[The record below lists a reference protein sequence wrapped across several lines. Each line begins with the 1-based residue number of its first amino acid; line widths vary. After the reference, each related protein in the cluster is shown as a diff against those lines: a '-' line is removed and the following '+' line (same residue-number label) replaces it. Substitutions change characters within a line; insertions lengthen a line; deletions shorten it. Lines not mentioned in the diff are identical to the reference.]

1 MTTPAAEAIPSRR
14 LAPRGNPAS
23 IEQDRSAAS
32 RQPPAAA
39 TAFRLAARLGANS
52 SVLLIVSS
60 ERRAEETAR
69 ALRSFAPEAQV
80 LLLSP
85 WDCLPYD
92 RSSPSHESMGQRM
105 SALRQCLGE
114 RAGARVLVTSADAA
128 LQRVPPSEA
137 VSGCV
142 LELRRGETLD
152 RQAFEAFAGRAGY
165 EVDDRVDEPGE
176 IALRG
181 GAIEIFPADGE
192 APFRLMLDE
201 ADRIE
206 SIFAYDPRSQ
216 RTEEEQDKL
225 LLGAASELIG
235 DDVERLAGAEHRLP
249 QQYERLRTVFD
260 YLPDATLWV
269 SEIAAERA
277 PTLIEQ
283 IREAH
288 QAATDFGAESRPLP
302 PEALYLSAEEWTT
315 ALASRQLQELDLEGL
330 EPAPRFTLE
339 RNPSRAFAGFTRE
352 QLEGGQRVVVT
363 GTDGELERL
372 RTMLRRS
379 RGPSPKLLATWH
391 DVDAEP
397 TDQPLALPFDL
408 DAGFVDR
415 ANNLV
420 LIAAPDALGTRLA
433 DAEQTDA
440 AVLLGQTELRVGD
453 VVVHEDYGV
462 GILRD
467 LDRVEVEGSEQ
478 DTVRLEYH
486 GGASVL
492 VPVEDFGRLWR
503 YGADAEAVTLDRLHT
518 DAWKYRRAEV
528 SAQIDAAAEG
538 LAAAAKARAQATAEP
553 IQPPAAAFA
562 RLAARFPYPETPDQ
576 SAAIHAVLEDLASG
590 RPMNRLVCGDVGFGK
605 TEVALRAAA
614 AAALAGRQVVLVAPT
629 TVLVRQHLQSFER
642 RFAGTDIK
650 VAQLSRLLTPAQS
663 KAVREE
669 LASGEVQVLV
679 ATEAVVGKDVAFN
692 DLVLVIIDEEQR
704 FGAKLK
710 AQLRALAPD
719 LHVLMMSAT
728 PIPRTLQAALV
739 GLQDVSI
746 IATPPA
752 RRRPVRTFLA
762 PFDAGSLRTA
772 LLRERRRGGQSFI
785 VVPRIEDIPP
795 FAEELVRI
803 VPEFTVAI
811 AHGDLP
817 PAEIDRVLVDFANG
831 VGDILLATTIIES
844 GLDVPRANTMLVWHA
859 DRFGLS
865 QLHQLR
871 GRVGRARAQGI
882 AYLLTDP
889 NDEIPEATRARLS
902 TLEAFDRLGSGF
914 EISARDLDLRGG
926 GDLLGDEQAGHMK
939 LLGAGLYQDLLERAV
954 TAAKGEGGKQS
965 GPIHLNLGGGGSIPP
980 DYVPE
985 AVVRINLYARLQRL
999 RTTEA
1004 LDAFAD
1010 ELADRFGELPEA
1022 TRTLLGA
1029 ARIAIAAPALGIS
1042 KIEAGPL
1049 AIALTAPERSAQ
1061 RLAKKS
1067 GGVLEL
1073 SDGRLISR
1081 QETQTP
1087 AERVRIIGELLES
1100 LAA

>member
-1 MTTPAAEAIPSRR
+1 
-14 LAPRGNPAS
+14 LARTLR
-23 IEQDRSAAS
+23 ED
-32 RQPPAAA
+32 
-39 TAFRLAARLGANS
+39 S

-69 ALRSFAPEAQV
+69 ALGSFAPHAQV
-80 LLLSP
+80 LLLPP

-92 RSSPSHESMGQRM
+92 RSSPSHESMGRRM
-105 SALRQCLGE
+105 SALRQCLSEQTGP
-114 RAGARVLVTSADAA
+114 RVLVTSVDAA
-128 LQRVPPSEA
+128 LQRFPPAEI
-137 VSGCV
+137 VTRCV
-142 LELRRGETLD
+142 LELRRGEILD
-152 RQAFEAFAGRAGY
+152 REALEAFALRAGY

-181 GAIEIFPADGE
+181 SAVEIFPADGE

-216 RTEEEQDKL
+216 RTEEEQDQL

-235 DDVERLAGAEHRLP
+235 DAIEREPGAEHRLP
-249 QQYERLRTVFD
+249 QSYEQLQTLFD
-260 YLPDATLWV
+260 YLPKATLSV
-269 SEIAAERA
+269 SQIAAERA

-283 IREAH
+283 IKEAH
-288 QAATDFGAESRPLP
+288 QAASDFGAEARPLAP
-302 PEALYLSAEEWTT
+302 DALYLNEDEWTA
-315 ALASRQLQELDLEGL
+315 ALAEHEQQELDLAGL
-330 EPAPRFTLE
+330 ESAPRFTTE
-339 RNPSRAFAGFTRE
+339 RNPPRAFAGFVRE
-352 QLEGGQRVVVT
+352 QLEAGQRVVMT
-363 GTDGELERL
+363 GTEGELERL

-379 RGPSPKLLATWH
+379 RGPAPQQLESWEEAAAAAAH
-391 DVDAEP
+391 
-397 TDQPLALPFDL
+397 QPLALPFDL
-408 DAGFVDR
+408 DAGFFDK
-415 ANNLV
+415 AEDLV
-420 LIAAPDALGTRLA
+420 LIAAPDVLGTRLA

-467 LDRVEVEGSEQ
+467 LDRVEVEGVEQ

-518 DAWKYRRAEV
+518 DAWKNRRAEV
-528 SAQIDAAAEG
+528 SAQIDAAAQG
-538 LAAAAKARAQATAEP
+538 LAAAAKARAAATAEP
-553 IQPPAAAFA
+553 VEPPAAAFA

-576 SAAIHAVLEDLASG
+576 SAAIHAVLDDLASG

-663 KAVREE
+663 KAVKEE

-692 DLVLVIIDEEQR
+692 DLALVIIDEEQR

-752 RRRPVRTFLA
+752 RRRPIRTFLA

-785 VVPRIEDIPP
+785 VVPRIEDIAPL
-795 FAEELVRI
+795 ADELGRI
-803 VPEFTVAI
+803 VPELSVQI

-831 VGDILLATTIIES
+831 AGDILLATTIIES

-871 GRVGRARAQGI
+871 GRVGRGRVQGI

-889 NDEIPEATRARLS
+889 DAEIPEATRARLS

-954 TAAKGEGGKQS
+954 TAAKGEASKQS
-965 GPIHLNLGGGGSIPP
+965 APVHLNLGGGGSIPS

-1004 LDAFAD
+1004 VDAFAD
-1010 ELADRFGELPEA
+1010 ELADRFGELPEPA
-1022 TRTLLGA
+1022 QTLLGA
-1029 ARIAIAAPALGIS
+1029 ARIAIEAAPLGIS

-1049 AIALTAPERSAQ
+1049 AIALTAGAAPAKK
-1061 RLAKKS
+1061 LAKKS

-1087 AERVRIIGELLES
+1087 AERVRIIGELLRT